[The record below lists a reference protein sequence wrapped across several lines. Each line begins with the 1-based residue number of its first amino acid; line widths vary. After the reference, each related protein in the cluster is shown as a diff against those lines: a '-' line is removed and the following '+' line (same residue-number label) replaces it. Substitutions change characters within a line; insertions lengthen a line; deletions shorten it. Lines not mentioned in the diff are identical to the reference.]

1 MNEEMVALDR
11 FVKEGEQIQETLHTC
26 EMSIDYL
33 ELAEDLIGVRE
44 TLVPG
49 QLGSKN
55 PKAVDLEQ
63 QLMDLEQQLKEH
75 FICEEDS
82 VIKAFNTWG
91 MPELIIEVEETI
103 TEHEEIL
110 RKLSELRKEASE
122 LFIFELGINPWHDN
136 AWLIRRK
143 LLELSRVIKSHAGKE
158 ESIYKEAQKMLEQ
171 KNLIKYKLQGKS

>member
-1 MNEEMVALDR
+1 MNDKMVTLDR
-11 FVKEGEQIQETLHTC
+11 FVKEGEQIQETLRAC

-33 ELAEDLIGVRE
+33 ELAEDLTAVRE
-44 TLVPG
+44 TLIPG
-49 QLGSKN
+49 QPGSKN
-55 PKAVDLEQ
+55 PRAVDLEQ

-82 VIKAFNTWG
+82 VIRAFNTWG
-91 MPELIIEVEETI
+91 MPELIIAVEETI

-122 LFIFELGINPWHDN
+122 LFIFELGMNPWHDN

-143 LLELSRVIKSHAGKE
+143 LLELSRVIKSHSGKE
-158 ESIYKEAQKMLEQ
+158 ESIYKEARKLLEQ
-171 KNLIKYKLQGKS
+171 KNPVKY